1 MRSLLPIRIVLLFT
15 IGKIVFM
22 KHLLIEI
29 NRNGGETVDSYR
41 QLPFGAPMPRNNIYD
56 N

>member
-1 MRSLLPIRIVLLFT
+1 MRSLLPIRIVLMFT
-15 IGKIVFM
+15 IGQIVFM

-29 NRNGGETVDSYR
+29 NRGETVDSYR

>member
-15 IGKIVFM
+15 MGQIVFV

-29 NRNGGETVDSYR
+29 NRKEDEMVDSYR
-41 QLPFGAPMPRNNIYD
+41 QLPFGAPMPRNNI
-56 N
+56 